1 MNSKLTLTVDESVVR
16 KAKRYA
22 KREKRSLSDIVENYL
37 KILTK
42 DQAKNEDET
51 TPIIE
56 ALRGSFKLPD
66 NFNYREELDK
76 RLVEKYLK

>member
-1 MNSKLTLTVDESVVR
+1 MNSKLTLTVDETVIK

-22 KREKRSLSDIVENYL
+22 KEQKSSLSNIIENYL
-37 KILTK
+37 KILTRNQI
-42 DQAKNEDET
+42 DTEES
-51 TPIIE
+51 TPIID
-56 ALRGSFKLPD
+56 ALRGSFKLPN